1 MKYFEGSV
9 TLWGQVEVE
18 DDATEQDVEEALA
31 CEIDRNISVL
41 LPVSAE
47 DIENVQEIPEYRYW

>member
-31 CEIDRNISVL
+31 REIDHNLNTLPISV
-41 LPVSAE
+41 E
-47 DIENVQEIPEYRYW
+47 DIENVQEIPRYRFC

>member
-18 DDATEQDVEEALA
+18 DDATEQEVEEALA
-31 CEIDRNISVL
+31 REIDHNLNI
-41 LPVSAE
+41 LPLSAE
-47 DIENVQEIPEYRYW
+47 DIENVQEIPKYRFC

>member
-18 DDATEQDVEEALA
+18 DDATEQEIEEALA
-31 CEIDRNISVL
+31 HEITHNLHI
-41 LPVSAE
+41 LPISAE
-47 DIENVQEIPEYRYW
+47 DIENVQEISEYSYW

>member
-18 DDATEQDVEEALA
+18 DDATEQDIEEALA
-31 CEIDRNISVL
+31 YEINHGIDI
-41 LPVSAE
+41 LPISAE
-47 DIENVQEIPEYRYW
+47 DVENVQEIPKYRFC